1 MLTVTLA
8 ALDRLSHKLASGK
21 AAEDVAMRFTR
32 GNGGWRL
39 RPDRRR
45 PADTAFTYK
54 GKAVLVLDDPVSQAM
69 TGMTLDVRDTEAGPR
84 LSLR

>member
-8 ALDRLSHKLASGK
+8 ALDRLLHKLRSGK
-21 AAEDVAMRFTR
+21 TPEDMAMRFTR

-39 RPDRRR
+39 RQDRRR

-54 GKAVLVLDDPVSQAM
+54 GRAVLVLDDSVSQAM
-69 TGMTLDVRDTEAGPR
+69 TDMTLDVRDTEAGPR

>member
-8 ALDRLSHKLASGK
+8 ALDRLSQKLTSGK
-21 AAEDVAMRFTR
+21 TPEDLAMRFTR

-39 RPDRRR
+39 RQDRRR

-54 GKAVLVLDDPVSQAM
+54 GRAVLVLDDSVSQAM
-69 TGMTLDVRDTEAGPR
+69 TDMTLDVRDTEAGPR

>member
-1 MLTVTLA
+1 
-8 ALDRLSHKLASGK
+8 LSHKLTIGK
-21 AAEDVAMRFTR
+21 TPADMAMRFTR

-54 GKAVLVLDDPVSQAM
+54 GRPVLVLDEAVSEAM
-69 TGMTLDVRDTEAGPR
+69 TDMTLDVKDTKAGPR
-84 LSLR
+84 LALR